1 MLIMLELSALSKQL
15 QNTFIC
21 YELGILSVK
30 LLDNILDSK
39 TNLNY
44 CIQLFI
50 SAKFMPEF
58 TIICSS
64 FKLQSNQLTFFEN
77 ISSASCLYLYNSFSA
92 ASLTF
97 CSISLM
103 LTSWSSLEPVLT
115 FCSKLIIAVLA
126 AAIRSYRT
134 PNNSQRETIMFKIRI
149 NMFEFSFWI

>member
-1 MLIMLELSALSKQL
+1 MS
-15 QNTFIC
+15 
-21 YELGILSVK
+21 
-30 LLDNILDSK
+30 
-39 TNLNY
+39 
-44 CIQLFI
+44 
-50 SAKFMPEF
+50 EF

-134 PNNSQRETIMFKIRI
+134 PNNSQRETIMFKIGI
-149 NMFEFSFWI
+149 NMFEFSFCIKKGYKMLLIAFLQNHFNASSLIHTCKYLCISSQYYIYKQPAMNNYL